1 MEPPDPEKELPGVS
15 IIKPLCGTDT
25 HLFQNLE
32 TFFTLQYKKVMSLI
46 IVVFLK
52 IYFFQYELLFC
63 IQDLEDSI
71 SYMYVKVILLS
82 YTNILA
88 IKSLKFILNYI
99 ENVIPLSNLSSKH
112 FTFINFHLQLQ

>member
-32 TFFTLQYKKVMSLI
+32 TFFTLQYKKVICANIFELLKM
-46 IVVFLK
+46 FL
-52 IYFFQYELLFC
+52 FQYELLFC

-71 SYMYVKVILLS
+71 SYMYVKVILIS
-82 YTNILA
+82 NTNILA
-88 IKSLKFILNYI
+88 IKSLKFYLK
-99 ENVIPLSNLSSKH
+99 LH
-112 FTFINFHLQLQ
+112 